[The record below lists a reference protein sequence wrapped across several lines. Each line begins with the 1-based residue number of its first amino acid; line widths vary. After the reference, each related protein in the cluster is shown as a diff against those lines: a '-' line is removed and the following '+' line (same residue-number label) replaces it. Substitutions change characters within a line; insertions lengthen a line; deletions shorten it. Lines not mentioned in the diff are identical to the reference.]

1 MKTHK
6 SEYVYWQEFY
16 GFRKVICSFGFNIK
30 NIPLY
35 HTTLHNYTVLALIKH
50 CDIMQTYSVGQRC
63 PWYGCIP
70 QFYYIYGNSLLLWVE
85 SHTLSVWPKTEQ
97 WNVCMKIFSWEK
109 KRQTLRQRE
118 KQFQLLFS
126 DVAHTPC
133 SANCKTKKQH
143 TVRLSGWNPEAI
155 SNIWLLFCLLHV
167 LNSVIE
173 NPSLVGS
180 TDNNRWHLLWAVYHD
195 HYGWFFG
202 FQHG

>member
-1 MKTHK
+1 MKTQK
-6 SEYVYWQEFY
+6 SPTTTTMLFREPEYVNWQEFY

-85 SHTLSVWPKTEQ
+85 SHTLSVWPKTKQ

-109 KRQTLRQRE
+109 KRQTRCQRE

-167 LNSVIE
+167 SNSVKT
-173 NPSLVGS
+173 GA
-180 TDNNRWHLLWAVYHD
+180 DYARRNRKSQSCRIHR
-195 HYGWFFG
+195 
-202 FQHG
+202 